1 MSGQGDLE
9 NDAFPWHLGV
19 FDAHCHPTD
28 MMPSISTIP
37 SMKAKALTI
46 MATRA
51 QDQELVAKVA
61 DELGVKGINY
71 QECDEI
77 PKVVPCFG
85 WHPWFSHQLFDES
98 NYEGKD
104 QLDEEERIAHY
115 QAVLHPKPED
125 KEFLL
130 ALPEPSPLSTFLQDT
145 KDRLARYPLAL
156 VGEIGLDRTF
166 RIPQAWP
173 PEHHEQRDDALTP
186 GGREGRRLSPYRVDM
201 EHQKKVLKAQLRLAG
216 KLGRAVSIHGVQA
229 HGILFETLQETWK
242 GHERK
247 VLSRRDMK
255 RLHNPGDEYVSD
267 DVEEQEYIDET
278 SRSFPPRMCLH
289 SYSGPV
295 EPTQQYLHPSIPAEI
310 FFSFS
315 TVVNFPTPGSSKAE
329 DVIKFLPDDRI
340 LAESD
345 IHTAGNEMD
354 GLLEDI
360 VRRICALKGWSLEHG
375 IQQLKWNWNRFV
387 FGSITHPKQPLT

>member
-1 MSGQGDLE
+1 
-9 NDAFPWHLGV
+9 
-19 FDAHCHPTD
+19 
-28 MMPSISTIP
+28 
-37 SMKAKALTI
+37 

-51 QDQELVAKVA
+51 EDQELVANVA
-61 DELGVKGINY
+61 DDLGVKGKNH

-77 PKVVPCFG
+77 PKIVPCFG
-85 WHPWFSHQLFDES
+85 WHPWFSHQLFDEFD
-98 NYEGKD
+98 YAGKD
-104 QLDEEERIAHY
+104 RLDEEERIGHY

-130 ALPEPSPLSTFLQDT
+130 ALPEPTSLSAFLQET

-156 VGEIGLDRTF
+156 VGEIGLDKTF
-166 RIPQAWP
+166 RIPEAWL
-173 PEHHEQRDDALTP
+173 PEHHEQRKDELTP

-216 KLGRAVSIHGVQA
+216 KFGRAVSIHGVQA

-255 RLHNPGDEYVSD
+255 LLQNPGDAYLSD
-267 DVEEQEYIDET
+267 DVEEQENTDKV
-278 SRSFPPRMCLH
+278 SRSFPPRICLH

-295 EPTQQYLHPSIPAEI
+295 GPTKQYLHPSIPAEI

-315 TVVNFPTPGSSKAE
+315 TVVNFSTSGPSKAE
-329 DVIKFLPDDRI
+329 EIIRFLPDDRI

-345 IHTAGNEMD
+345 VHAAGNEMD
-354 GLLEDI
+354 GFMEDI
-360 VRRICALKGWSLEHG
+360 IRRICTLKGWSLENG
-375 IQQLKWNWNRFV
+375 IQQLKRNWNRFV
-387 FGSITHPKQPLT
+387 FGVTMDLKQPLT

>member
-1 MSGQGDLE
+1 MSGQGDME
-9 NDAFPWHLGV
+9 NGAFPWHLGV

-28 MMPSISTIP
+28 TMPSISAIP
-37 SMKAKALTI
+37 RMKARALTI

-61 DELGVKGINY
+61 DELGVKGTNH
-71 QECDEI
+71 QERDETS
-77 PKVVPCFG
+77 KVVACFG

-98 NYEGKD
+98 NFAGKD
-104 QLDEEERIAHY
+104 RLDEEERIAHY

-130 ALPEPSPLSTFLQDT
+130 ALPEPTSLSAFLRET
-145 KDRLARYPLAL
+145 KDRLTRYPLAL
-156 VGEIGLDRTF
+156 VGEIGLDKTF
-166 RIPQAWP
+166 RIPMPWL
-173 PEHHEQRDDALTP
+173 PEHHEQWNDAITP
-186 GGREGRRLSPYRVDM
+186 GGREGRRLSSYRVDI
-201 EHQKKVLKAQLRLAG
+201 EHQKKVLKEQLRLAG

-255 RLHNPGDEYVSD
+255 RQQNPGDAYLSD
-267 DVEEQEYIDET
+267 DGEEQKT
-278 SRSFPPRMCLH
+278 TKASMSFPPRVCLH

-295 EPTQQYLHPSIPAEI
+295 GPTKQYIHPSIPAEI

-315 TVVNFPTPGSSKAE
+315 TVVNFAASGPSKAE
-329 DVIKFLPDDRI
+329 EVIKFLPDDRI

-345 IHTAGNEMD
+345 VHTAGNEMD
-354 GLLEDI
+354 GFLEDI
-360 VRRICALKGWSLEHG
+360 VRRICALKEWSLEHG
-375 IQQLKWNWNRFV
+375 IQQLKRNWNRFV
-387 FGSITHPKQPLT
+387 FGLKVESEQPLT